1 MHGARV
7 LDFDGFTVDL
17 GSRVLLRGDRQV
29 ALTPK
34 AFDTLAVLL
43 ENPGEVL
50 PKERLLER
58 VWGDTFVEEGILTQN
73 IYTLRKALQEAGGTR
88 DYIETVPRR
97 GYRFVGPVAEREAP
111 AEPSR
116 EAISVSSIA
125 VLPFEPL
132 TGNADDAYL
141 GLGLADALITRLS
154 NLRRLTV
161 RPTSA
166 VRRYLGTARDPAV
179 VGRALQVDAVLD
191 GTVQRS
197 GDSLRITVQ
206 LVGSREAVPL
216 WATKFDARAADL
228 FALEDSISQN
238 LAEELQLQLSRQER
252 QRLSRGPTS
261 DPEAYHDY
269 LRGRYFWNRRTLEGL
284 QKAIGSFRQAIDADP
299 GFALAHAGLADC
311 YVLLPLYGAFAPRE
325 VFPEA
330 IAAAERALALD
341 DSLAEAHTSLAY
353 ARFLYERRWE
363 AAERGFRRAI
373 ELNPDYP
380 TAHQWFAFLLSAL
393 GRHREAIARARQARD
408 LDPLSLV
415 INSDNGM
422 VLYFAREYAGAVEQF
437 RRTLEL
443 DPSFAYAHFGL
454 GHAWQQQ
461 GRLDEAVEEQ
471 RRAVELA
478 PGSPA
483 LKAALGQALAWAGR
497 PEEARRLL
505 AELEER
511 AAREYVESSDF
522 AFLWTALG
530 EPDRAIDRLERACD
544 ERSRFVAFL
553 ATWPIYDPLRTHS
566 RWPELLRRAGLGDP
580 HSPNPLSPAPSLPPS
595 PGERGL

>member
-1 MHGARV
+1 MQGGRV

-17 GSRVLLRGDRQV
+17 GSRLLLRGDRHV

-43 ENPGEVL
+43 ERPGEVL
-50 PKERLLER
+50 PKEQLLER
-58 VWGDTFVEEGILTQN
+58 VWSDTFVEEGILTQN
-73 IYTLRKALQEAGGTR
+73 IYTLRKALQESGGTR
-88 DYIETVPRR
+88 NYIETVPRR

-111 AEPSR
+111 EGPAW
-116 EAISVSSIA
+116 EAASVSSIA

-132 TGNADDAYL
+132 TGNPDDAYL

-166 VRRYLGTARDPAV
+166 VRRYLGVARDPAV
-179 VGRALQVDAVLD
+179 VGRALQVEAVLD
-191 GTVQRS
+191 GTLQRS
-197 GDSLRITVQ
+197 GDSLRVTVQ
-206 LVGSREAVPL
+206 LVGAREAAPL
-216 WATKFDARAADL
+216 WAAKFDARATDL
-228 FALEDSISQN
+228 FALEDSISQE
-238 LAEELQLQLSRQER
+238 LAEELQLRLSRQER
-252 QRLSRGPTS
+252 DRLRRSPTPH
-261 DPEAYHDY
+261 PEAYDAY
-269 LRGRYFWNRRTLEGL
+269 LRGRYFWNRRTLDGL
-284 QKAIGSFRQAIDADP
+284 EKAIASFRQAIALDSD
-299 GFALAHAGLADC
+299 FALAHAGLADC

-325 VFPEA
+325 VFPDA

-341 DSLAEAHTSLAY
+341 DFLAEAHTSLAY

-373 ELNPDYP
+373 DLNPGYP
-380 TAHQWFAFLLSAL
+380 TAHQWYAFLLSAL
-393 GRHREAIARARQARD
+393 GRHEDAIAQARQARD

-415 INSDNGM
+415 INADSGM
-422 VLYFAREYAGAVEQF
+422 VLYFARQYPAAVEQF
-437 RRTLEL
+437 RKTLEL
-443 DPSFAYAHFGL
+443 DSSFAYAHFGL

-461 GRLDEAVEEQ
+461 GRLTEAVEEQ

-483 LKAALGQALAWAGR
+483 LQAALGQALAWAGR
-497 PEEARRLL
+497 PDEARRIL

-511 AAREYVESSDF
+511 VARQYVESSDF

-530 EPDRAIDRLERACD
+530 EPGRAIDRLEQACD

-553 ATWPIYDPLRTHS
+553 ATWPIYDPLRGHP
-566 RWPELLRRAGLGDP
+566 RWPELLERAGLADP

>member
-1 MHGARV
+1 MHGGRV

-34 AFDTLAVLL
+34 AFETLAVLL
-43 ENPGEVL
+43 ERPGEVL
-50 PKERLLER
+50 PKEQLLER
-58 VWGDTFVEEGILTQN
+58 VWPDTFVEEGILTQN
-73 IYTLRKALQEAGGTR
+73 IYTLRKALQEAGGLR

-97 GYRFVGPVAEREAP
+97 GYRFVGPVAERAA
-111 AEPSR
+111 AEETSR
-116 EAISVSSIA
+116 EAASVRSLA

-132 TGNADDAYL
+132 TGNPDDAYL

-166 VRRYLGTARDPAV
+166 VRRYLGAARDPAV
-179 VGRALQVDAVLD
+179 IARTLQVEAVLD
-191 GTVQRS
+191 GTLQRS
-197 GDSLRITVQ
+197 GDGLRITVQ
-206 LVGSREAVPL
+206 LVGARESAPL
-216 WATKFDARAADL
+216 WAAKFDARAADL
-228 FALEDSISQN
+228 FALEDSISQE
-238 LAEELQLQLSRQER
+238 LAEELRLRLSRQER
-252 QRLSRGPTS
+252 DRLSRSPTP
-261 DPEAYHDY
+261 DPQAYDAY
-269 LRGRYFWNRRTLEGL
+269 LRGRFFWNRRTLDGL
-284 QKAIGSFRQAIDADP
+284 EKAIASFRQAIALDSD
-299 GFALAHAGLADC
+299 FALAHAGLADC
-311 YVLLPLYGAFAPRE
+311 YVLLPLYGAFAPRN

-330 IAAAERALALD
+330 IASAERALTLD
-341 DSLAEAHTSLAY
+341 DSLAEAHTSLSY

-363 AAERGFRRAI
+363 AAERGFRRALD
-373 ELNPDYP
+373 LNPGYP
-380 TAHQWFAFLLSAL
+380 TAHQWMAFLLAAL
-393 GRHREAIARARQARD
+393 GRHEEAIGQARQARD
-408 LDPLSLV
+408 LDRLSLV
-415 INSDNGM
+415 INADFGM
-422 VLYFAREYAGAVEQF
+422 VLYFARQYPAAVEQF
-437 RRTLEL
+437 RKTLEL

-483 LKAALGQALAWAGR
+483 LQAALGQALAWAGR
-497 PEEARRLL
+497 PEEARRIL

-511 AAREYVESSDF
+511 AAREYVEPSDF

-530 EPDRAIDRLERACD
+530 EPDRALDRLEQACD

-553 ATWPIYDPLRTHS
+553 ATWPIYDPLREHP
-566 RWPELLRRAGLGDP
+566 RWPELLERAGLAG
-580 HSPNPLSPAPSLPPS
+580 A
-595 PGERGL
+595 

>member
-1 MHGARV
+1 MHDGRI

-43 ENPGEVL
+43 ERPGEVL
-50 PKERLLER
+50 PKEQLLER
-58 VWGDTFVEEGILTQN
+58 VWPDTFVEEGILTQN
-73 IYTLRKALQEAGGTR
+73 IYTLRKALQEAGGKR
-88 DYIETVPRR
+88 DYIETIPRR
-97 GYRFVGPVAEREAP
+97 GYRFAGPIAERELA
-111 AEPSR
+111 AEPAR
-116 EAISVSSIA
+116 QGTSVGSIA

-132 TGNADDAYL
+132 TGNPDDAYL

-166 VRRYLGTARDPAV
+166 VRRYLGAARDPAV
-179 VGRALQVDAVLD
+179 VARALQVDTVLD
-191 GTVQRS
+191 GTLQRS
-197 GDSLRITVQ
+197 GDNLRITVQ
-206 LVGSREAVPL
+206 LVAAREAAPL
-216 WATKFDARAADL
+216 WATKFDARTTDL
-228 FALEDSISQN
+228 FALEDSISQE
-238 LAEELQLQLSRQER
+238 LAEELQLRLSRQER
-252 QRLSRGPTS
+252 DRLSRSPTP
-261 DPEAYHDY
+261 DPEAYHAY

-284 QKAIGSFRQAIDADP
+284 EKAIESFRQAIARDP
-299 GFALAHAGLADC
+299 DFALAHAGLADC

-330 IAAAERALALD
+330 IAAAERALSLD

-363 AAERGFRRAI
+363 AAERGFGRAI
-373 ELNPDYP
+373 DLNPGYP
-380 TAHQWFAFLLSAL
+380 TAHQWYAFLLSAL
-393 GRHREAIARARQARD
+393 GRHEEAIFQARQARE

-415 INSDNGM
+415 INADFGM
-422 VLYFAREYAGAVEQF
+422 VLYFARQYAAAVEQF

-443 DPSFAYAHFGL
+443 DSSFAYAHFGL

-461 GRLDEAVEEQ
+461 DRLTEAVEEQ
-471 RRAVELA
+471 RRAVDLA

-483 LKAALGQALAWAGR
+483 LKAALGQALAQAGR

-511 AAREYVESSDF
+511 SAREYVESSDF

-530 EPDRAIDRLERACD
+530 EPDRALDRLEQACE

-553 ATWPIYDPLRTHS
+553 ATWPIYDPLRAHP
-566 RWPELLRRAGLGDP
+566 RWPELLKKAGL
-580 HSPNPLSPAPSLPPS
+580 
-595 PGERGL
+595 E